1 MSVMKLFSQTIV
13 KYKQQGNSGYNKY
26 FERNVFSSKGS
37 CIHAYRTGD
46 LDRQFQKQRKCS
58 FIYEF
63 CKYSTLD

>member
-1 MSVMKLFSQTIV
+1 MNANLLHLLLAIV
-13 KYKQQGNSGYNKY
+13 FTASITG
-26 FERNVFSSKGS
+26 
-37 CIHAYRTGD
+37 IHAYRTGD